1 MDRILTPTF
10 QHPFIVL
17 VFVSSVQF
25 CPVCMCQQSGGEPRG
40 ETETREWFRWRGQGD
55 TELLIACNHP
65 FFPTMLAGWWIMC
78 EPTVKA
84 VSASCS
90 CGLGDADIM
99 N

>member
-1 MDRILTPTF
+1 MDRILTPPF

-65 FFPTMLAGWWIMC
+65 FFPTMLAGCWIMC
-78 EPTVKA
+78 EPTVKVVRA
-84 VSASCS
+84 ALVD
-90 CGLGDADIM
+90 LVMLI
-99 N
+99 